1 MKNIDFH
8 ISLKMTGGLKRRVI
22 VQPEWRDFLMTNY
35 RVIMEWVHDEKIKYL
50 EKRKIEES
58 AS

>member
-1 MKNIDFH
+1 MYIFRLSF
-8 ISLKMTGGLKRRVI
+8 IVI